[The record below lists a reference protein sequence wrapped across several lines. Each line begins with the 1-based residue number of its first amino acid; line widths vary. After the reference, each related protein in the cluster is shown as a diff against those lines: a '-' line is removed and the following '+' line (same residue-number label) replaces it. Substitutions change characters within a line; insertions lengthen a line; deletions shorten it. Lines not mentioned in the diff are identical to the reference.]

1 MIMGNNG
8 TRQIYIKK
16 TITNLPLSFT
26 YPSQP
31 CLVWMAE
38 TVAIYQNAFAL
49 LPGCTAGLYFP
60 CPFTISHGHVP
71 DTWPMQCEQKR
82 WVSLPG
88 LAHKILPRKLNY
100 ASLSLAS
107 WNGDTSMGTSK
118 ASCWREQ
125 ILHWPGSP
133 NNCMEEAALPTSV

>member
-1 MIMGNNG
+1 MGNNE

-49 LPGCTAGLYFP
+49 LPGYTAGLCFP
-60 CPFTISHGHVP
+60 GPLTIRHGHVP

-82 WVSLPG
+82 
-88 LAHKILPRKLNY
+88 
-100 ASLSLAS
+100 
-107 WNGDTSMGTSK
+107 
-118 ASCWREQ
+118 
-125 ILHWPGSP
+125 
-133 NNCMEEAALPTSV
+133 